1 MIVHPSIG
9 VCAVAAVLA
18 ACSAQGDAPAAPA
31 RGTAEP
37 FGQAGQ
43 SFRAG
48 HYAQAYG
55 RYMELADAG
64 HAVAAR
70 IALTMFRHGRQAF
83 GSDWAASDQ
92 QLRQWS
98 ALSGESRS
106 LASYGRTETS
116 GD

>member
-1 MIVHPSIG
+1 M
-9 VCAVAAVLA
+9 
-18 ACSAQGDAPAAPA
+18 
-31 RGTAEP
+31 
-37 FGQAGQ
+37 QAGQ

-55 RYMELADAG
+55 RYMALADAG

-98 ALSGESRS
+98 ALSGESRA
-106 LASYGRTETS
+106 LASHGRAETS